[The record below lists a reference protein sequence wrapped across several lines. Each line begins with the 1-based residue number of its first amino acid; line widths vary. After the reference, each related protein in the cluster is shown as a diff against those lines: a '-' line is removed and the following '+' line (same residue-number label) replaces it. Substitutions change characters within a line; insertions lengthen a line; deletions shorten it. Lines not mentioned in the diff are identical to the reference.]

1 MEVKLRR
8 LVSSTAQSA
17 ARDDVEDIDGFS
29 VAMVAVEEGLGAM
42 QKGDVLLTQKTSRQ
56 QAVTPMFEGRFL
68 KLEEGFGIEVLEL
81 WG

>member
-29 VAMVAVEEGLGAM
+29 VAMVAAEEGLGAM